1 MLTLPPPLPRG
12 PALTCTPLP
21 RAPAT
26 QVAAENDKRPVWQDA
41 LSLSVGAGIAIAA
54 TVLAVIFSHEGMS
67 YQLPGKEMAQLA
79 GETASFCAIF
89 FAVIR
94 SYLKGY
100 RKGRE
105 AHTVLD

>member
-1 MLTLPPPLPRG
+1 MRS
-12 PALTCTPLP
+12 
-21 RAPAT
+21 
-26 QVAAENDKRPVWQDA
+26 VWQDD
-41 LSLSVGAGIAIAA
+41 LSLSAGAGITVAA

>member
-1 MLTLPPPLPRG
+1 MRS
-12 PALTCTPLP
+12 
-21 RAPAT
+21 
-26 QVAAENDKRPVWQDA
+26 VWQDA
-41 LSLSVGAGIAIAA
+41 LSLSAGAGLAMAA
-54 TVLAVIFSHEGMS
+54 TVLAVIFSHEGMH
-67 YQLPGKEMAQLA
+67 QLPGKEMAQLA